1 MRRQRS
7 STLVVRLALRA
18 DRGQALGVG
27 AMLMVSIL
35 VGTTFPIWA
44 QVLVSAASDG
54 SGAAW
59 AGLAGMGVSLLLTL
73 ATGHVAVVLASR
85 FQPRMARAIDD
96 EIERMAFEIPDFRQL
111 ERVETTTALR
121 ALAAG
126 RTLLSRGFL
135 LIVQTTAAL
144 IRFLV
149 ILVLLGD
156 VSLVLVPLAAVAVPS
171 VLLSAAATRR
181 GTARD
186 AEVARRFRRAAELF
200 ASFAG
205 EAGQRDLSEPGQ
217 RHWFAERLVSS
228 AMPLTRRP
236 DLRASLLTTSAWLLY
251 GAVFAAGITVVASSS
266 AGAAG
271 DVVLVVLM
279 MGMVR
284 DQVGGIIG
292 LQPTLQRLASVAAH
306 LLTLRRAAQDR
317 PPAAPRQEARPTDG
331 ITCAGLGF
339 AVNSHVVLH
348 PVDLR
353 LPPGSVV
360 SVCGSNGS
368 GKTTLLRL
376 LAGIYT
382 PTSGRITG
390 VPPHSDLA
398 LLSQHPV
405 QVPASVRDNVALGV
419 AERLM
424 ADEDVTGPVV
434 RAIDT
439 AGMTGHVRSLPN
451 GVATR
456 ISTSGSEGVRLSSG
470 QAQGYAIARAL
481 VRHRPA
487 LRLLDE
493 PASALDPESEVVVM
507 RQIIERARTD
517 AADGTTTVI
526 VSHRLS
532 TVVASDLVL
541 FLDRGRLMAFGPH
554 ARLLDTS
561 PAYRQLYT
569 TESGLYR

>member
-1 MRRQRS
+1 VRRQRS

-18 DRGQALGVG
+18 DRGQALAVG

-44 QVLVSAASDG
+44 QTLVTAVSDG
-54 SGAAW
+54 SGAVW

-96 EIERMAFEIPDFRQL
+96 EIERMAFEIPDSRQL

-135 LIVQTTAAL
+135 LIVQTAAAL

-149 ILVLLGD
+149 ILVLLGN

-186 AEVARRFRRAAELF
+186 AEVAGRFRRAAELF
-200 ASFAG
+200 AAFVG

-217 RHWFAERLVSS
+217 RHWFAERLVSA

-251 GAVFAAGITVVASSS
+251 GAVFAVGVTVVASSP

-292 LQPTLQRLASVAAH
+292 LQPTLQQLAGVAAH
-306 LLTLRRAAQDR
+306 LLTLRRAAQDHS
-317 PPAAPRQEARPTDG
+317 PASRQEARLTDG

-339 AVNSHVVLH
+339 AVDGHVVLH
-348 PVDLR
+348 SVDLR

-390 VPPHSDLA
+390 VPPHDDLA

-439 AGMTGHVRSLPN
+439 AGMTRHVRSLPN
-451 GVATR
+451 GIATR
-456 ISTSGSEGVRLSSG
+456 ISTSGSEGIRLSGG
-470 QAQGYAIARAL
+470 QAQGLAIARAL

-507 RQIIERARTD
+507 RQITERARAD
-517 AADGTTTVI
+517 AAYGTTTVI
-526 VSHRLS
+526 VSHRLA

-554 ARLLDTS
+554 ARLLETS